1 MEVLASLLVI
11 EYSAFDNVLG
21 ALLAPSLSPR
31 ESVICERGCPT
42 QPSFTVSLSH
52 VMDHALI
59 ADQPDDPVG
68 RKDECY
74 PGTSRG
80 AYQEARNYGS
90 SYKQSR
96 CLQVRITGPYWREL
110 SRPPCRYVDWRCWNP
125 LCRPGK
131 RSSHEPINSNCVERR
146 KIFAASE
153 NLLPGSIQKHFA
165 KNFSPGP
172 RPIFPR
178 QK

>member
-1 MEVLASLLVI
+1 
-11 EYSAFDNVLG
+11 
-21 ALLAPSLSPR
+21 
-31 ESVICERGCPT
+31 
-42 QPSFTVSLSH
+42 
-52 VMDHALI
+52 MDHASI

-74 PGTSRG
+74 PGTSRE

-110 SRPPCRYVDWRCWNP
+110 SRPSCRYVDWRCWNP

-153 NLLPGSIQKHFA
+153 NLLPGNPKTFCKKLFPWPPPCFPAAARLQGVQEALDQGPGVPSRTSHTLEPGGRNHTLEPA
-165 KNFSPGP
+165 PHPGP
-172 RPIFPR
+172 IRSQRI
-178 QK
+178 